1 MKNIAAISMPVI
13 IVIFFAGCNN
23 HPAQQAASLNEDS
36 IKQII
41 LSINSQQQSLLK
53 DTVHRSERFAT
64 LCEDSLINIFEN
76 GVLLTS
82 AYASAHDLVDGYADT
97 IHDIRFQ
104 LFGNTAVLTGIAKM
118 YDIVYGDSLFA
129 NIRITKVFVQNNGA
143 WKMAVRTA
151 SPVGINYFREVNVDS
166 KKLND
171 YAGVYRW
178 PKNRYDTLRIEGTH
192 LVEYVKGKSPVTNY
206 ALNDSTFFVK
216 DDLTTIVF
224 GRNANGQVTH
234 LSWVLTDGQRVRIP
248 KVK

>member
-1 MKNIAAISMPVI
+1 MKNSVTSAILAFITLAFVN
-13 IVIFFAGCNN
+13 CNN
-23 HPAQQAASLNEDS
+23 HPPQQNSLLNTDS

-53 DTVHRSERFAT
+53 DTLHRSERFAA
-64 LCEDSLINIFEN
+64 LCEDSLINVFEN
-76 GVLLTS
+76 GNLLTS
-82 AYASAHDLVDGYADT
+82 SYASAHDLVDGYADT

-104 LFGNTAVLTGIAKM
+104 LFGNAAVLTGIAKM
-118 YDIVYGDSLFA
+118 YDIVYGDSLFE
-129 NIRITKVFVQNNGA
+129 NIRVTKVFVQNNGA

-151 SPVGINYFREVNVDS
+151 SPVGVNYFGEVSVDS
-166 KKLND
+166 KTLND

-178 PKNRYDTLRIEGTH
+178 PKNGYDTLRIEGNH

-216 DDLTTIVF
+216 DDLTKIIF
-224 GRNANGQVTH
+224 GRNANGLVTH
-234 LSWVLTDGQRVRIP
+234 LTWVLTDGQRVRIP

>member
-1 MKNIAAISMPVI
+1 MKNIVAIFMLVI

-23 HPAQQAASLNEDS
+23 HPAQQAASQNEDS
-36 IKQII
+36 IKQTI
-41 LSINSQQQSLLK
+41 LTINSQQQSLLK

-76 GVLLTS
+76 GNLLTS
-82 AYASAHDLVDGYADT
+82 SYASAHDLVDGYADT

-104 LFGNTAVLTGIAKM
+104 LFGNTAVLTGIAKV
-118 YDIVYGDSLFA
+118 YDIVYGDTVFA

-151 SPVGINYFREVNVDS
+151 SPVGVNYFREVSVDS
-166 KKLND
+166 KKLHD

-178 PKNRYDTLRIEGTH
+178 PKNRYDTLRVENSH
-192 LVEYVKGKSPVTNY
+192 LVEYVKDEPPVTNY

-224 GRNANGQVTH
+224 GRNADGRVTH

-248 KVK
+248 KLK